1 MKRIRIATLSMA
13 AAFLLGGCGTI
24 LNLKSGDPDVYGG
37 VKKDVAYI
45 QTPPADN
52 SATQASGQGGAI
64 LVGIIA
70 AEVGLSLIGDTL
82 TLPIVVRMRRNDQ
95 ASDTPAKP
103 VSEEAGKSR

>member
-45 QTPPADN
+45 RPRRRTTAPPRHP
-52 SATQASGQGGAI
+52 
-64 LVGIIA
+64 VK
-70 AEVGLSLIGDTL
+70 AEPFSLELS
-82 TLPIVVRMRRNDQ
+82 RR
-95 ASDTPAKP
+95 KW
-103 VSEEAGKSR
+103 G